1 MPPRRPG
8 AGRDGGRLSRLVIDA
23 VGIFIDMMIVNI
35 LGESVLQHGVRVRPE
50 SS

>member
-8 AGRDGGRLSRLVIDA
+8 AGRDGGCLSRLVIDTF
-23 VGIFIDMMIVNI
+23 GIFIDMIIVNI
-35 LGESVLQHGVRVRPE
+35 LDESVLQHGVRVRPE